1 MKKTAISLLLAL
13 SLVLGLVLVA
23 APAAQA
29 AEHTNHCACA
39 GKAVGVGE
47 HKTCTDITDWT
58 PITQKFL
65 DDLYANK
72 TENYDLWLPEGNYYL
87 AENVK
92 LPNDAN
98 LSPDK
103 DAEIV
108 LCLNGFTY
116 ESQGST
122 NTSGGKLINVRSDSG
137 ECSLTITDCSKDNTG
152 TMQAKL
158 TQQIA
163 GEVIV
168 QNNADSLIT
177 IYAGNFLGDR
187 EFQNNKAGTV
197 IYQNQR
203 GSIVIYGGT
212 FVGGKTTSV
221 GANVMAL
228 DNFTV
233 YGGVFKPGVEN
244 TNSKA
249 ANVLC
254 DGKYGNTINI
264 YGGVFEAGTDVKGG
278 LNGEPVT
285 CGIYVRNYDD
295 ANGATLN
302 IYKVD
307 AETIV
312 FEATGSPKSFLV
324 DWSKLD
330 ASVEK
335 TVVEVFKNVNP
346 DTGAETV
353 NTLYKLTKKAP
364 VEPDP
369 TPNPGTGDSV
379 SFVVLGLGM
388 VMGIVGMVALL
399 PKKQT
404 I

>member
-29 AEHTNHCACA
+29 ATHANHCACA

-47 HKTCTDITDWT
+47 HKTCTEITEWT
-58 PITQKFL
+58 PITQAFL

-72 TENYDLWLPEGNYYL
+72 TENYDLWLEEGNYYL
-87 AENVK
+87 ADNVK
-92 LPNDAN
+92 LPYDAN
-98 LSPDK
+98 LCPGK

-108 LCLNGFTY
+108 ICLNGFTI
-116 ESQGST
+116 ESQGGT
-122 NTSGGKLINVRSDSG
+122 NTSGGKLINIRSDSG
-137 ECSLTITDCSKDNTG
+137 ESNLTITDCSKDNTG

-158 TQQIA
+158 TQQTA

-168 QNNADSLIT
+168 QNNPESYIT
-177 IYAGNFLGDR
+177 IFAGNFLGDR

-203 GSIVIYGGT
+203 GHITVYGGT

-221 GANVMAL
+221 GGTVMAL

-233 YGGVFKPGVEN
+233 YGGVFKPAVEN
-244 TNSKA
+244 TNSKG

-254 DGKYGNTINI
+254 DGKYGGQINI
-264 YGGVFEAGTDVKGG
+264 YGGVFEAGADVKGG
-278 LNGEPVT
+278 LNGESVT
-285 CGIYVRNYDD
+285 CGIYVRNFDTTVTPVS
-295 ANGATLN
+295 TLN

-307 AETIV
+307 AETLV
-312 FEATGSPKSFLV
+312 FEATGSPKSFTV
-324 DWSKLD
+324 NWSNLD
-330 ASVEK
+330 ASIEK

-364 VEPDP
+364 VEP

-388 VMGIVGMVALL
+388 VIGIVGMVALL

-404 I
+404 V